1 MKTIQVK
8 PGKPSR
14 FYLNNKRINLNT
26 AFGMYQKGVKFV
38 ANGKKLNLNRMR
50 FGMSDDGI
58 CPICVER
65 PETEGCERCN
75 YKTCLTCM
83 NRLRSNTYLNMRRCP
98 QCRLPL
104 SGRLPTPPPQQLPN
118 QNSSRSFSSSPLFS
132 SPLSP
137 PRLRRHHASSNA
149 NHSSPPTAS
158 ARSITLRRLYDVT
171 PARSPPTDSAR
182 SSNLRPLYDTDIIW
196 H

>member
-26 AFGMYQKGVKFV
+26 AFGMYQKGAKFV

-50 FGMSDDGI
+50 FGMDDDGI
-58 CPICVER
+58 CALCAVH
-65 PETEGCERCN
+65 PETEGCEQCN
-75 YKTCLTCM
+75 YKTCLMCM
-83 NRLRSNTYLNMRRCP
+83 NRLRSNTNLNMRRCP

-104 SGRLPTPPPQQLPN
+104 PGRLPTA
-118 QNSSRSFSSSPLFS
+118 SARST
-132 SPLSP
+132 
-137 PRLRRHHASSNA
+137 LRRLYDRPPAR
-149 NHSSPPTAS
+149 SPPTAS
-158 ARSITLRRLYDVT
+158 AHSTPLRRLYDGET
-171 PARSPPTDSAR
+171 
-182 SSNLRPLYDTDIIW
+182 IW